1 MWQHGVLMWRRLGS
15 WLLDLLYPPSC
26 VLCEASLADG
36 RALCEDCGKTLPRL
50 EKPFCDSCGQPY
62 EGQITGPFD
71 CPNCGGMR
79 FAFDFARPAMRR
91 DDRTLEMIHRL
102 KYRREIHLAGDLG
115 GLMTGAFDDPRLAR
129 AMKERWPLVPVP
141 LHRKRMRWR
150 HFNQAAEIAR
160 ALGRQTGLPLLHGLK
175 RLRSTSTQTALGRKQ
190 RLVNLRGA
198 FALTRAGR
206 RCLADKPT
214 GVLLIDDVLT
224 TGSTAHECAR
234 TLKRA
239 GIKQVLVLTV
249 MRG

>member
-1 MWQHGVLMWRRLGS
+1 VPLSKGS
-15 WLLDLLYPPSC
+15 S
-26 VLCEASLADG
+26 
-36 RALCEDCGKTLPRL
+36 LCEDCSKALPRL
-50 EKPFCDSCGQPY
+50 VKPFCDSCGQPF
-62 EGQITGPFD
+62 EGQIEGPFD
-71 CPNCGGMR
+71 CPNCGGMP
-79 FAFDFARPAMRR
+79 FAFKFARPAMRR

-115 GLMTGAFDDPRLAR
+115 RLAIGALEDPRLAR
-129 AMKERWPLVPVP
+129 AVKDQWPLLPVP

-160 ALGRQTGLPLLHGLK
+160 AMGLQTGLPVLHGLK
-175 RLRSTSTQTALGRKQ
+175 RVRSTSTQTALGRKQ

-198 FALTRAGR
+198 FALTRAGKR
-206 RCLADKPT
+206 WLAGKPA

-239 GIKQVLVLTV
+239 GVKQVLVLTV

>member
-1 MWQHGVLMWRRLGS
+1 MWRRFGS

-26 VLCEASLADG
+26 VLCEGSLVKG
-36 RALCEDCGKTLPRL
+36 RSLCEDCRKTLPRL

-62 EGQITGPFD
+62 EGQIEGAFD
-71 CPNCGGMR
+71 CPNCGGAR
-79 FAFDFARPAMRR
+79 FAFSFARPAMRR
-91 DDRTLEMIHRL
+91 DERTLEMIHRL
-102 KYRREIHLAGDLG
+102 KYQREIHLAGELG
-115 GLMTGAFDDPRLAR
+115 RLAGGALEDPRLAR
-129 AMKERWPLVPVP
+129 AVKDRWPLLPVP

-160 ALGRQTGLPLLHGLK
+160 AMGMQTGLPVLHGLK

-198 FALTRAGR
+198 FALTRAGKR
-206 RCLADKPT
+206 WLTNKPA

-239 GIKQVLVLTV
+239 GVKQVIVVTV

>member
-1 MWQHGVLMWRRLGS
+1 M
-15 WLLDLLYPPSC
+15 
-26 VLCEASLADG
+26 A
-36 RALCEDCGKTLPRL
+36 LPRL

-62 EGQITGPFD
+62 EGQIEGAFD

-79 FAFDFARPAMRR
+79 FAFNFARPAMRR
-91 DDRTLEMIHRL
+91 NDRILEMIHRL

-115 GLMTGAFDDPRLAR
+115 RLALGALEDPRLAR
-129 AMKERWPLVPVP
+129 AVRERWPLLPVP

-160 ALGRQTGLPLLHGLK
+160 SMGLQAGLPVLHGLK
-175 RLRSTSTQTALGRKQ
+175 RLRSTETQTALGRKQ

-198 FALTRAGR
+198 FALTCAGKR
-206 RCLADKPT
+206 WLAGKPA

-239 GIKQVLVLTV
+239 GVKQVVVITV